1 MAAFVN
7 PELTNENAGMSKR
20 ERKSG
25 HGTGQVTIGSVAV
38 SGRWRYSYVEV
49 RELTAAESGE
59 DFKVVVALT
68 LTDRKKLVNLKK
80 GDWTTLTAGPF
91 REMPVYLSDIEYKD
105 ATAKASLIFTK
116 TQPRH

>member
-1 MAAFVN
+1 MC
-7 PELTNENAGMSKR
+7 KR

-38 SGRWRYSYVEV
+38 PGRWRYSYVE
-49 RELTAAESGE
+49 RHELPGNGRSEE
-59 DFKVVVALT
+59 EFKLVVALT

-91 REMPVYLSDIEYKD
+91 AQMPVYVGDVEYKGN
-105 ATAKASLIFTK
+105 ATVSVVFTK
-116 TQPRH
+116 AQPPPLINRESEPA